1 MVVTGVCL
9 VALLPHLP
17 GAGLAAVTAVHEQ
30 AHSCG
35 AGGEDLGALTGPV
48 AVLGP
53 VVWLQVCGFC

>member
-53 VVWLQVCGFC
+53 VVWL